1 MGSFFVFMYYI
12 CYNYKQINKWR
23 CFMNKEYISPII
35 EIIEF
40 DECIC
45 TYNEDGE
52 LEYYGNVQES
62 SGGWLPWI

>member
-1 MGSFFVFMYYI
+1 
-12 CYNYKQINKWR
+12 
-23 CFMNKEYISPII
+23 MNKEYISPIV

-40 DECIC
+40 NECIY

-52 LEYYGNVQES
+52 LELYGNVQES

>member
-1 MGSFFVFMYYI
+1 M
-12 CYNYKQINKWR
+12 NNKYE
-23 CFMNKEYISPII
+23 CPII
-35 EIIEF
+35 EIVEF
-40 DECIC
+40 DNCIC